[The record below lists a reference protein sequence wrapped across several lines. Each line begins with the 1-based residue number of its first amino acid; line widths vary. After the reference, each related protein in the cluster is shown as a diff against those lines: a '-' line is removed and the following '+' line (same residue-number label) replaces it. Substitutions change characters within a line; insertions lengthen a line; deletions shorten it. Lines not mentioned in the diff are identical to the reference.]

1 MISVKNENAGAGGQV
16 PGLLGLQGA
25 LSLGRDETGELFSRF
40 VNPGLKTLL
49 STIGFDKKLVRAQG
63 IEVWDESGKR
73 YLDFLGGYGSLPFGH
88 NPPEVLEGLREVGEH
103 PNFLQAQVSAF
114 QAALAHD
121 LAQIAPGDLEISFFC
136 NSGTEAVEG
145 ALKLAR
151 GVKHGGSF
159 VYCTGAFH
167 GKTLGSLSVG
177 GREKYKKPFGP
188 LLDKTVEIPFGD
200 AEALERELRKGGVA
214 AFIVEPIQGEGG
226 VCVPSKGYLQDVR
239 GLTRKYGALLILD
252 EVQTGFGRTGKMF
265 ACDHEGVVPDILCL
279 AKALGGGVVPV
290 GATVTT
296 KAVWEKA
303 YGGLSRAILHTS
315 TFGGGARACAAALS
329 TIQKIVGEN
338 LPQKAKEMGE
348 RLVGGLRVLQD
359 RYSLLEEV
367 RGMGLLVGLEF
378 KKPASTL
385 ANLLTAGAL
394 NRISQEY
401 AASLVASLLMD
412 SHGIITA
419 YTLNNPNV
427 MRLEPPLVVTEGQI
441 DYVLNALEDVF
452 SKNKGFFSLA
462 ASLVKRMQ

>member
-1 MISVKNENAGAGGQV
+1 
-16 PGLLGLQGA
+16 
-25 LSLGRDETGELFSRF
+25 
-40 VNPGLKTLL
+40 
-49 STIGFDKKLVRAQG
+49 
-63 IEVWDESGKR
+63 
-73 YLDFLGGYGSLPFGH
+73 
-88 NPPEVLEGLREVGEH
+88 
-103 PNFLQAQVSAF
+103 
-114 QAALAHD
+114 
-121 LAQIAPGDLEISFFC
+121 
-136 NSGTEAVEG
+136 
-145 ALKLAR
+145 
-151 GVKHGGSF
+151 
-159 VYCTGAFH
+159 
-167 GKTLGSLSVG
+167 
-177 GREKYKKPFGP
+177 
-188 LLDKTVEIPFGD
+188 
-200 AEALERELRKGGVA
+200 
-214 AFIVEPIQGEGG
+214 
-226 VCVPSKGYLQDVR
+226 
-239 GLTRKYGALLILD
+239 
-252 EVQTGFGRTGKMF
+252 MF